1 MGMACPADRCS
12 ERHGSVQGMPIQKDQ
27 QWLANFSLSAFGLR
41 CRNPKALVGAS
52 HDHLHARGS
61 MKMPDGKW
69 ISVARFTGKYTAPSG
84 ALYARSLAHALQ
96 RVRTPEKRL
105 RTALSGRLHTGDR
118 APRRVGRV
126 CTSAARDLRSARG
139 QYVLVAG
146 KPEALDDGAGEVCE
160 AAETQAEIT
169 RRQEALRK
177 ESKQAGARWKERADA
192 KQWDEVKADLSVT

>member
-1 MGMACPADRCS
+1 MGLVCPADRCS
-12 ERHGSVQGMPIQKDQ
+12 ERHGPVQGMPIQKEQ

-69 ISVARFTGKYTAPSG
+69 LSVARFTGKYTAPAG
-84 ALYARSLAHALQ
+84 ALYARSLAHALR

-105 RTALSGRLHTGDR
+105 GTALSGRLQEGDR
-118 APRRVGRV
+118 APRQVDRA
-126 CTSAARDLRSARG
+126 CISAAGDLRGACG

-160 AAETQAEIT
+160 AAETEAE
-169 RRQEALRK
+169 
-177 ESKQAGARWKERADA
+177 
-192 KQWDEVKADLSVT
+192 